1 MAAIHDENTIRALA
15 YQLWEA
21 RGRRDGDP
29 ERDWMEAERRLKSQ
43 AVDRES
49 MDSFPASDSPG
60 SHLPDE
66 PPVNAE
72 AKFAAARAAA
82 SQEATVRDATPRSA
96 AARDVAT
103 RVGEQQSARAPKIA
117 TSEAPGG

>member
-1 MAAIHDENTIRALA
+1 MAALHDENTIRALA

-29 ERDWMEAERRLKSQ
+29 ERDWLEAERRLESQ
-43 AVDRES
+43 AVDHSSIE
-49 MDSFPASDSPG
+49 SFPASDPPS

-72 AKFAAARAAA
+72 AMFAA
-82 SQEATVRDATPRSA
+82 SRDG
-96 AARDVAT
+96 AARTGA
-103 RVGEQQSARAPKIA
+103 QQAVQAPKIG
-117 TSEAPGG
+117 TREAPGG